1 MQYESSPHSEAIY
14 RALARAILLATGIFL
29 LFWFLYQALLAILFA
44 LVAFILA
51 LALNPPVSWLE
62 KRGLNRIWATLVVI
76 LAALVVV
83 AGLGMLVVPRL
94 LEQLTTL
101 AANAPTYTQQ
111 LNERALRWLH
121 GYPDLQSAVDRF
133 LNNDRALL
141 SRAAPILQGLL
152 TRVGGYTLSLLGV
165 ILFTFLLLTTVIYT
179 LVQPRPL
186 LQSYIHVFPPHL
198 RDKAERAYHKSS
210 LAVAGWLWSNAIVGA
225 AEAVLATIAL
235 SLLGVPGALVWGA
248 LTFFAELVPQVSA
261 YLMMIPPVLVALA
274 VDPITALWVALFY
287 LVMMQLAGNVL
298 SPLVRATTMKL
309 HPVSLL
315 FSVLA
320 MASVFGVLGAII
332 ATPVAGIFKA
342 YYDEF
347 FAANRPEDKESD
359 TRITRMLQGKEP
371 SKPFET

>member
-1 MQYESSPHSEAIY
+1 MQYEISPHSEAIY

-141 SRAAPILQGLL
+141 SRAAPILQDLL
-152 TRVGGYTLSLLGV
+152 TRCRRIYFVTTGSYSL
-165 ILFTFLLLTTVIYT
+165 
-179 LVQPRPL
+179 
-186 LQSYIHVFPPHL
+186 HVPTAYNGDLHSGSAPPATAKL
-198 RDKAERAYHKSS
+198 YPCFS
-210 LAVAGWLWSNAIVGA
+210 A
-225 AEAVLATIAL
+225 APA
-235 SLLGVPGALVWGA
+235 
-248 LTFFAELVPQVSA
+248 
-261 YLMMIPPVLVALA
+261 
-274 VDPITALWVALFY
+274 
-287 LVMMQLAGNVL
+287 
-298 SPLVRATTMKL
+298 R
-309 HPVSLL
+309 
-315 FSVLA
+315 
-320 MASVFGVLGAII
+320 
-332 ATPVAGIFKA
+332 
-342 YYDEF
+342 
-347 FAANRPEDKESD
+347 
-359 TRITRMLQGKEP
+359 
-371 SKPFET
+371 